1 MSSLHYYFS
10 PNSAAHPVELNV
22 DICVYGGSA
31 GAITAAIQ
39 AVRSGRTC
47 ALVLNT
53 AWLGGLTAGGL
64 GFTDIGNE
72 GAIGGMAREFYGRV
86 GNHYGVEE
94 EWCFEPHVAEKV
106 FRSMLAEAGVTP
118 HFKQFLKSLKKENG
132 RIVSIQMESGLKVM
146 ARQFIDASYEGDL
159 MAMAGVSWTFGREGN
174 EVYGELVN
182 GVQLRDKHQFEA
194 PISPYVR
201 EGDPK
206 SGLLPGINEG
216 PLAPQGSG
224 DRRVQAY
231 NFRMCLTKA
240 KDRLPFP
247 KPESYNVL
255 NYELLARYVAR
266 GWDEMFRKY
275 DRIRNGKTDTNN
287 HGAISTDFI
296 GGSDRFPEAS
306 YAEREEIFQRHVAYQ
321 QGLMWF
327 WHNDPR
333 IPAKIQKD
341 MRAWGLAADEFQ
353 DTGGWPHQLYIRE
366 CRRLVSEYVTTE
378 LDCRG
383 FKRAEDPV
391 GLGAYALD
399 SHNCQRLVINGRV
412 FNEGDVQVSGF
423 APYPISYRSIT
434 PRRNECT
441 NLTVPVCLAASH
453 ISYGS
458 IRMEPVFMILGQS
471 AAIAAHLAIGLGDS
485 AVQDVP
491 YATLRQRLE
500 QAGQRLQVA
509 PKPQAKAVEVDDEVP
524 VPQM

>member
-10 PNSAAHPVELNV
+10 PNSASHPIELNV

-31 GAITAAIQ
+31 GAITAAVQ
-39 AVRSGRTC
+39 AARSGRTC
-47 ALVLNT
+47 ALVMNT

-86 GNHYGVEE
+86 GNHYGVKE

-106 FRSMLAEAGVTP
+106 FRAMLAEAGVTP
-118 HFKQFLKSLKKENG
+118 HLKQFLKSLKKENG
-132 RIVSIQMESGLKVM
+132 RLVSIQMESGLKVT

-159 MAMAGVSWTFGREGN
+159 MAMAGVSSTFGREGN

-182 GVQLRDKHQFEA
+182 GVQLRDKHQFEV

-255 NYELLARYVAR
+255 NYELLARYIAR
-266 GWDEMFRKY
+266 GWNEMFRKY

-287 HGAISTDFI
+287 HGAVSTDFI

-333 IPAKIQKD
+333 VPAKIQQELLQRYVRNACSGRRS
-341 MRAWGLAADEFQ
+341 RARA
-353 DTGGWPHQLYIRE
+353 
-366 CRRLVSEYVTTE
+366 
-378 LDCRG
+378 G
-383 FKRAEDPV
+383 FK
-391 GLGAYALD
+391 
-399 SHNCQRLVINGRV
+399 
-412 FNEGDVQVSGF
+412 
-423 APYPISYRSIT
+423 
-434 PRRNECT
+434 CT
-441 NLTVPVCLAASH
+441 YSQTV
-453 ISYGS
+453 
-458 IRMEPVFMILGQS
+458 R
-471 AAIAAHLAIGLGDS
+471 
-485 AVQDVP
+485 
-491 YATLRQRLE
+491 
-500 QAGQRLQVA
+500 
-509 PKPQAKAVEVDDEVP
+509 K
-524 VPQM
+524 